1 MGDIRPGVAVE
12 GIPADPAGDT
22 RNIRAVGGNPV
33 GEGRSTP
40 AEGRLGCLVAVGS
53 LVYHSNIIFLYLY
66 I

>member
-22 RNIRAVGGNPV
+22 RNIRAVEGNPV

-40 AEGRLGCLVAVGS
+40 AEGRLGCLVVAGS
-53 LVYHSNIIFLYLY
+53 LFLSY
-66 I
+66 